1 MSQRFR
7 LAAGGRID
15 RERQLRFSFNGKEY
29 RGYQGDTV
37 ASALLANGVHLVGRS
52 FKYHRPRGI
61 VGSGA
66 EEPNALLQVGRGGR
80 AIPNLRATEVELYDG
95 LEARSVNSWPSVEHD
110 IGAVNSHLSR
120 FLPAGFY
127 YKIFMWPKGMWKT
140 YEAFIRKAAGLG
152 ESPRKPDP
160 DYYDRMNAHCD
171 VLVVGA
177 GPAGLAAAL
186 EAGRTGAR
194 VILADEQSEFGGSLL
209 VGKELIDGA
218 PASEWAASAVEEL
231 STMDEVRLLPR
242 STVFGYYDHNFLA
255 IVERRTDHLP
265 PAERSGPRERMWRV
279 RAKEVVLTAGAIERP
294 LVFPNNDRPGVMQAS
309 AISVYINKYGVKPG
323 SRVVVFANNDTA
335 YQAAID
341 MLDADITVRA
351 VVDVRSDPQGDLVSR
366 ARERGIEV
374 INGHVVTDVE
384 GEKRVT
390 GVEISPLDPSGSRV
404 QPGSRRLR
412 CDLVAV
418 SGGWNPTVHLHC
430 QSRGATRYDAG
441 LACFVPE
448 GPVVGQR
455 SAGACNGAFSLGK
468 CLSEGAVAG
477 AEAARAAGFGDGAVR
492 SEPPSTS
499 EFHQGPIQAMWGV
512 PSRHP
517 VTREHKQFVD
527 LQEDVSAADIVLSA
541 LEGYDSVELVNRYTT
556 LGFGT
561 DQGKLGNVN
570 GIGIL
575 AQHLGKEIQSV
586 GSITFR
592 PAYTPVTMGA
602 IAGRNV
608 GELADPV
615 RKTAIHPWHV
625 ARSAPFENVGQ
636 WKRPWYFPVNG
647 ENMNEA
653 VNRECLAARNS
664 VGLLDQS
671 TLGKIDIQGP
681 DSAEFLNRVYTNG
694 WKKLGV
700 GRCRYGLMLG
710 EDGMVMDDGVTGKI
724 AEDHFFMYTTTG
736 GAANVMSWMERWL
749 QTEWPELKVY
759 LTSVTDQ
766 FATMSIVGPNS
777 RRLITKLCDDID
789 FSRDA
794 FPFMSFREGTVA
806 GVPARVFRVSF
817 TGELSFEVNV
827 NANYGHHVWES
838 IIEAGEE
845 LGIVPYGTE
854 SMHEL
859 RAEKAFIIVGQD
871 TDGSVHPIDLGMEW
885 IVAKGKDFL
894 GKRSLS
900 RPDSVRWDRK
910 QMVGLLTENPSE
922 VLPDGGQVIEDPN
935 GAAPVPMIGHVAST
949 YYSAYLGR
957 SIALALIK
965 GGRSRMGDLVYV
977 SEGNGR
983 AVPAVVAS
991 PVFYDPDR
999 KRQDD

>member
-1 MSQRFR
+1 M
-7 LAAGGRID
+7 
-15 RERQLRFSFNGKEY
+15 
-29 RGYQGDTV
+29 

-61 VGSGA
+61 VGSGV
-66 EEPNALLQVGRGGR
+66 EEPNALLQVGRGAR
-80 AIPNLRATEVELYDG
+80 TIPNLRATEVELYDG
-95 LEARSVNSWPSVEHD
+95 LESRSVNCWPSVEHD
-110 IGAVNSHLSR
+110 IGAINSRLSR
-120 FLPAGFY
+120 FLPPGFY
-127 YKIFMWPKGMWKT
+127 YKAFMWPKGMWKT
-140 YEAFIRKAAGLG
+140 YEGFIRKAAGLG
-152 ESPRKPDP
+152 KSPLKPDP
-160 DYYDRMNAHCD
+160 DYYDKMNAHCD

-194 VILADEQSEFGGSLL
+194 VILADDQSEFGGNLL
-209 VGKELIDGA
+209 GGKELIDDA
-218 PASEWAASAVEEL
+218 PASEWVASAVEEL
-231 STMDEVRLLPR
+231 STMEEVRLLPR
-242 STVFGYYDHNFLA
+242 GTVFGYYDHNFLT
-255 IVERRTDHLP
+255 ILERRADHLP
-265 PAERSGPRERMWRV
+265 PAERRGPRERLWRV
-279 RAKEVVLTAGAIERP
+279 RAKEVVLAAGAIERP
-294 LVFPNNDRPGVMQAS
+294 LVFPNNDRPGVMLAS
-309 AISVYINKYGVKPG
+309 AISTYINRYGVKPG
-323 SRVVVFANNDTA
+323 SRAVVFANNDTA
-335 YQAAID
+335 YQTAID
-341 MLDADITVRA
+341 MQEAEVTVRA
-351 VVDVRSDPQGDLVSR
+351 VVDVRADSQGDLVSQV
-366 ARERGIEV
+366 RERGIEV
-374 INGHVVTDVE
+374 INGHVITDVE

-390 GVEISPLDPSGSRV
+390 GVEISPLSASGSGV
-404 QPGSRRLR
+404 ELGSRRLG

-418 SGGWNPTVHLHC
+418 SGGWNPTVHLHS
-430 QSRGATRYDAG
+430 QSRGTTRFDLG

-455 SAGACNGAFSLGK
+455 SAGACNGAFSLAG
-468 CLSEGAVAG
+468 CLAEGSVAG
-477 AEAARAAGFGDGAVR
+477 AEAAQVAGFGDGSVK
-492 SEPPSTS
+492 SEAPSTS
-499 EFHQGPIQAMWGV
+499 ELHQSPIQAMWVV
-512 PSRHP
+512 PSKHP
-517 VTREHKQFVD
+517 ITREHKQFVD

-541 LEGYDSVELVNRYTT
+541 QEGYDSVELVNRYTT

-575 AQHLGKEIQSV
+575 AQYLGKEIQAV

-592 PAYTPVTMGA
+592 PAYTPVTIGA

-608 GELADPV
+608 GELVDPI
-615 RKTAIHPWHV
+615 RKTAMHPWHV
-625 ARSAPFENVGQ
+625 ARGALFENVGQ
-636 WKRPWYFPVNG
+636 WKRPWYFPLNG
-647 ENMNEA
+647 ESMDEA
-653 VNRECLAARNS
+653 VNRECLAARGS

-681 DSAEFLNRVYTNG
+681 DSAEFLNRIYTNG

-710 EDGMVMDDGVTGKI
+710 EDGMVLDDGVTGRL

-766 FATMSIVGPNS
+766 FATMSIVGPKS

-806 GVPARVFRVSF
+806 GTPARVFRVSF

-827 NANYGHHVWES
+827 NANYGRYVWES
-838 IIEAGEE
+838 IIEAGQE
-845 LGIVPYGTE
+845 LGIAPYGTE

-871 TDGSVHPIDLGMEW
+871 TDGSVNPTDLGMDW

-900 RPDSVRWDRK
+900 RPDSVRGDRK
-910 QMVGLLTENPSE
+910 QMVGLLTENPVE
-922 VLPDGGQVIEDPN
+922 VLPDGGQIIEDLN
-935 GAAPVPMIGHVAST
+935 GLEPVPMIGHVAST
-949 YYSAYLGR
+949 YYSACLGR

-965 GGRSRMGDLVYV
+965 GGRSRMGDRVYV
-977 SEGNGR
+977 SEGNDR
-983 AVPAVVAS
+983 AIPAVISS

-999 KRQDD
+999 ERQND